1 MKKGNKKITLFGLA
15 LSFLFIFTAL
25 KYQTH
30 FPYKEAGL
38 TERQAAAYLLERLT
52 YGARPGDVDKVIKM
66 GIENWFNHQLNAD
79 LPDNK
84 LNDIL
89 SPYPVLTMSNDDIL
103 KLYPKPGMILYEA
116 KEAGVID
123 NIKNVNR
130 DDPEFRRAIKNFMNE
145 KGYKPPRELLGTL
158 YGQKII
164 RALYSENQLKEI
176 LTDFWFNH
184 FNVSITNNQAREYVL
199 TYERDAIRPYVLG
212 KFRDLLEATAK
223 HPAMLLYLNNAESSA
238 NPGQKT
244 TVQYILEKR
253 LNNSPFSF
261 RFQGRREQMMQRIR
275 QMNNNRKQKG
285 LNENY
290 GRELMELHTL
300 GVDGGY
306 TQQDVIEVARA
317 FTGWTILPSG
327 KNKEKFEE
335 QIEKGKKFGLVVD
348 DQFVFRPDLHDAG
361 EKIVLGNKIPAGGGI
376 QDGEK
381 ILDIL
386 ASSPATA
393 HHISFELAQKFVSDN
408 PPESLVKRLTQKFI
422 ETNGDIKE
430 LMRTIVESPEFW
442 SKDARR
448 AKIKSPFELA
458 ISALRALNAEVQ
470 NPFPL
475 AQWINKM
482 GEPLYAY
489 QAPTGYPDNAR
500 YWINTGSLLNRM
512 NFGLNLAKGKI
523 HGISFDLAELNNY
536 REPESLEAALK
547 IYARIM
553 MPERDLTETVSMLTP
568 NLTDPEF
575 FKKISDKASSNH
587 SSEKFQTT
595 IANDSTF
602 DDDLVNGDNTDDTKD
617 LSKIMNG
624 KVNSQSLANVVGL
637 IVGSPE
643 FQRR

>member
-1 MKKGNKKITLFGLA
+1 MKNKNKKIA
-15 LSFLFIFTAL
+15 LYGFVLSLLFIFTAS
-25 KYQTH
+25 KSSGH
-30 FPYKEAGL
+30 FPYKEAGI
-38 TERQAAAYLLERLT
+38 TEKQAAAYLLERLT
-52 YGARPGDVDKVIKM
+52 YGARPGDVNKVINM
-66 GIENWFNHQLNAD
+66 GLENWFNHQLNAD
-79 LPDNK
+79 LPDDK
-84 LNDIL
+84 LNEIL

-103 KLYPKPGMILYEA
+103 KLYPKPGILLYEA

-123 NIKNVNR
+123 NIKNIDR
-130 DDPEFRRAIKNFMNE
+130 KDPEFRRAMIKFMNE
-145 KGYKPPRELLGTL
+145 KGYKPPRELLGAL

-164 RALYSENQLKEI
+164 RAVYSENQLKEI

-199 TYERDAIRPYVLG
+199 TYERDAIRPNVLG
-212 KFRDLLEATAK
+212 RFRDLLEATAK
-223 HPAMLLYLNNAESSA
+223 HPAMLLYLNNAESAA

-244 TVQYILEKR
+244 TVQYNLENR
-253 LNNSPFSF
+253 LNNSPFGF
-261 RFQGRREQMMQRIR
+261 RFERRKEQMMQRIQ
-275 QMNNNRKQKG
+275 QMNKNRKLKG

-306 TQQDVIEVARA
+306 TQQDVIEAARA
-317 FTGWTILPSG
+317 FTGWTILPFG
-327 KNKEKFEE
+327 RNKEKFE
-335 QIEKGKKFGLVVD
+335 QRIEKGKQFGLIVD

-361 EKIVLGNKIPAGGGI
+361 EKIILGHKIPAGGGI
-376 QDGEK
+376 EDGEK
-381 ILDIL
+381 VLDIL

-430 LMRTIVESPEFW
+430 LMRALVESPEFW
-442 SKDARR
+442 SKEARR

-458 ISALRALNAEVQ
+458 ISSLRAINAEVQ

-489 QAPTGYPDNAR
+489 QAPTGYPDKAQ

-512 NFGLNLAKGKI
+512 NFGLSLAKGNI
-523 HGISFDLAELNNY
+523 RGIYFDLAVLNHNM
-536 REPESLEAALK
+536 EPESLEAALK
-547 IYARIM
+547 IYAQIF
-553 MPERDLTETVSMLTP
+553 MPERDLTETISMLTP
-568 NLTDPEF
+568 NLTDPGF
-575 FKKISDKASSNH
+575 FKKISDKTS
-587 SSEKFQTT
+587 KVQTT
-595 IANDSTF
+595 AVNDTNL
-602 DDDLVNGDNTDDTKD
+602 DDDLISGDNVEGTED

-624 KVNSQSLANVVGL
+624 KVNSQSLANVIGL
-637 IVGSPE
+637 IIGSPE